1 MTPGLDDVVLNLD
14 AGARAGLS
22 LILALMMFSVGL
34 GLRVDDFRRV
44 LRRPGVIVFG
54 TLLQIAALPAL
65 TFLLTFAI
73 APTASIALGM
83 MVVAACP
90 GGNASNVLTQAA
102 RGDAALSVSL
112 TALSSALAVLTTPF
126 NIVFW
131 AGLHPRTA
139 HLLSSIGLDRGA
151 FLSETALTLG
161 FPLAA
166 GLLLA
171 EKAGPVAGR
180 IRRPLHRFSLL
191 ALGGFIVGALL
202 TNGSPLAAAGW
213 LIFPVLVVQD
223 AMALALG
230 YGAARIAGLDDGAR
244 RAFTFE
250 TGIRNSGLGLV
261 ILLGHFKGLGGAALI
276 TAGWGVWHL
285 VSGGALAAWW
295 SGRPPANDFG
305 VAEVGQRALADSD
318 EGEA

>member
-1 MTPGLDDVVLNLD
+1 MAPGLDDVTLNLN
-14 AGARAGLS
+14 AEAQRGLS
-22 LILALMMFSVGL
+22 IILAMMMFSVGL
-34 GLRVDDFRRV
+34 GLRIDDFRRV
-44 LRRPGVIVFG
+44 LRRPGIILFG
-54 TLLQIAALPAL
+54 TALQVIALPAL

-73 APTASIALGM
+73 APTPSIALGM

-131 AGLHPRTA
+131 AGLHPRTS
-139 HLLSSIGLDRGA
+139 HLLTTIGLDRGA

-166 GLLLA
+166 GLFLA
-171 EKAGPVAGR
+171 ERVTRVATR
-180 IRRPLHRFSLL
+180 IREPLHVFSLL
-191 ALGGFIVGALL
+191 ALGGFIVGALI

-213 LIFPVLVVQD
+213 FIFPVLVIQD
-223 AMALALG
+223 GMALALG
-230 YGAARIAGLDDGAR
+230 YTAARLAGLPDTAR

-285 VSGGALAAWW
+285 ISGGALAAWW
-295 SGRPPANDFG
+295 SQRPPA
-305 VAEVGQRALADSD
+305 VPAAPASMAMESAA
-318 EGEA
+318 

>member
-1 MTPGLDDVVLNLD
+1 MAPGLDDVVLNLD
-14 AGARAGLS
+14 SAARSGLS
-22 LILALMMFSVGL
+22 VILALMMFSVGL

-44 LRRPGVIVFG
+44 LRRPGVILFG
-54 TLLQIAALPAL
+54 TALQVIVLPAL

-131 AGLHPRTA
+131 AGLHPRTS

-161 FPLAA
+161 LPLAT
-166 GLLLA
+166 GLFFA
-171 EKAGPVAGR
+171 ERAPR
-180 IRRPLHRFSLL
+180 IAMRMRRPLHVLSLL
-191 ALGGFIVGALL
+191 ALGAFIVGALI
-202 TNGSPLAAAGW
+202 TNGSPLAATGW
-213 LIFPVLVVQD
+213 FIFPVLVIQD

-230 YGAARIAGLDDGAR
+230 YGGARFAGLGGAAQ

-261 ILLGHFKGLGGAALI
+261 ILLSHFKGLGGAALI

-285 VSGGALAAWW
+285 ISGGTLAAYW
-295 SGRPPANDFG
+295 SQRAPGLAPPAPIETEP
-305 VAEVGQRALADSD
+305 AT
-318 EGEA
+318 

>member
-1 MTPGLDDVVLNLD
+1 MAPGLDDVVLNLD
-14 AGARAGLS
+14 GGARSGLS
-22 LILALMMFSVGL
+22 IILALMMFSVGL
-34 GLRVDDFRRV
+34 GLRLDDFRRV
-44 LRRPGVIVFG
+44 FRRPGIILFG
-54 TLLQIAALPAL
+54 TALQVIALPAL

-112 TALSSALAVLTTPF
+112 TALSSVLAVLTTPF

-131 AGLHPRTA
+131 AGLQPRTSS
-139 HLLSSIGLDRGA
+139 LLSTIGLDRGA
-151 FLSETALTLG
+151 FLSETAMTLG
-161 FPLAA
+161 LPLVT

-171 EKAGPVAGR
+171 ERATAIAAR
-180 IRRPLHRFSLL
+180 IRKPLHTFSLL
-191 ALGGFIVGALL
+191 ALGGFIVGALI

-213 LIFPVLVVQD
+213 LIFPVLVIQD

-230 YGAARIAGLDDGAR
+230 YGAARCAGLPDGAQ

-250 TGIRNSGLGLV
+250 TGIRNAGLGLV

-285 VSGGALAAWW
+285 ISGGLLAAYW
-295 SGRPPANDFG
+295 S
-305 VAEVGQRALADSD
+305 QRAPVV
-318 EGEA
+318 EGAIAISVLIETESAK

>member
-1 MTPGLDDVVLNLD
+1 MAPGLDDVVLNLD
-14 AGARAGLS
+14 ASARSGLS

-34 GLRVDDFRRV
+34 GLHIDDFRRV
-44 LRRPGVIVFG
+44 LRRPGVILFG
-54 TLLQIAALPAL
+54 TALQVIALPAL

-139 HLLSSIGLDRGA
+139 SLLSTIGLDRGA
-151 FLSETALTLG
+151 FLSETMLTLG
-161 FPLAA
+161 LPLAS
-166 GLLLA
+166 GLFLA
-171 EKAGPVAGR
+171 ERASPVAAR
-180 IRRPLHRFSLL
+180 IRKPLHTFSLL
-191 ALGGFIVGALL
+191 ALGGFIVGALV

-213 LIFPVLVVQD
+213 FIFPVLVIQD

-230 YGAARIAGLDDGAR
+230 YGSARLAGLGGAAQ

-285 VSGGALAAWW
+285 ISGGALAAWW
-295 SGRPPANDFG
+295 SLKDPA
-305 VAEVGQRALADSD
+305 VPVSSTLPREAESTS
-318 EGEA
+318 

>member
-1 MTPGLDDVVLNLD
+1 MHEIDLVRLNFSP
-14 AGARAGLS
+14 AS
-22 LILALMMFSVGL
+22 LVALNFILAFVLFGVALDMKFEDFKGIKAAPLATLIGL
-34 GLRVDDFRRV
+34 LGQFVM
-44 LRRPGVIVFG
+44 
-54 TLLQIAALPAL
+54 LPAVAY
-65 TFLLTFAI
+65 LLVLWLEP
-73 APTASIALGM
+73 APSIALGM

-112 TALSSALAVLTTPF
+112 TALSSALAVITTPF

-139 HLLSSIGLDRGA
+139 HLLSSIGLDRDA
-151 FLSETALTLG
+151 FLSETVLTLG
-161 FPLAA
+161 LPLAT

-171 EKAGPVAGR
+171 ERAPVVALR

-191 ALGGFIVGALL
+191 ALGGFIIGALV

-213 LIFPVLVVQD
+213 FIFPVLVIQD

-230 YGAARIAGLDDGAR
+230 YGAARVAGLDDRAR

-295 SGRPPANDFG
+295 SVRPPGGDARMGSHNP
-305 VAEVGQRALADSD
+305 
-318 EGEA
+318 

>member
-1 MTPGLDDVVLNLD
+1 MAPGLDDVTLNLD
-14 AGARAGLS
+14 AGARSGLS
-22 LILALMMFSVGL
+22 LILAMMMFSVGL
-34 GLRVDDFRRV
+34 GLRVLDFRRV
-44 LRRPGVIVFG
+44 LRRPGVILFG
-54 TLLQIAALPAL
+54 TLLQIVALPAF

-90 GGNASNVLTQAA
+90 GGNASNVLTQTA

-131 AGLHPRTA
+131 AGLHPGTA
-139 HLLSSIGLDRGA
+139 PLLSTIGLDRTA

-161 FPLAA
+161 LPLTL

-171 EKAGPVAGR
+171 EQATKVATR
-180 IRRPLHRFSLL
+180 LRKPLHTFSLL
-191 ALGGFIVGALL
+191 CLGGFIVGALV
-202 TNGSPLAAAGW
+202 TNGSPLATAGW
-213 LIFPVLVVQD
+213 FIFPVLVVQD

-230 YGAARIAGLDDGAR
+230 YGSARLANLGDSAR

-285 VSGGALAAWW
+285 ISGGALAAWW
-295 SGRPPANDFG
+295 SRRPPSSPA
-305 VAEVGQRALADSD
+305 VSSEAELGL
-318 EGEA
+318 

>member
-1 MTPGLDDVVLNLD
+1 MTPGLDDVTLNLD
-14 AGARAGLS
+14 ASARSGLAI
-22 LILALMMFSVGL
+22 ILAMMMFSVGL

-44 LRRPGVIVFG
+44 LRRPGIIFFG
-54 TLLQIAALPAL
+54 TALQVIALPAL

-131 AGLHPRTA
+131 AGLHPRTS

-151 FLSETALTLG
+151 FLQETAMALG
-161 FPLAA
+161 LPLAA
-166 GLLLA
+166 GLFIAERLTPLA
-171 EKAGPVAGR
+171 AR
-180 IRRPLHRFSLL
+180 IRRPLHTLSLL
-191 ALGGFIVGALL
+191 ALGGFIVGALI
-202 TNGSPLAAAGW
+202 TNGSPLAQAGW
-213 LIFPVLVVQD
+213 FIFPVLVIQD

-230 YGAARIAGLDDGAR
+230 YGAARIAGLPEAAQ

-285 VSGGALAAWW
+285 ISGGALAAWW
-295 SGRPPANDFG
+295 SRRDPAPKPLTPAAA
-305 VAEVGQRALADSD
+305 VIETEPLT
-318 EGEA
+318 

>member
-1 MTPGLDDVVLNLD
+1 MAPGLDDVTLNLD
-14 AGARAGLS
+14 SSARSGLS
-22 LILALMMFSVGL
+22 IILAMMMFSVGL
-34 GLRVDDFRRV
+34 GLSLDDFRRV
-44 LRRPGVIVFG
+44 LKRPAVILFG
-54 TLLQIAALPAL
+54 TALQVIALPAL
-65 TFLLTFAI
+65 TFLLTFLI

-126 NIVFW
+126 NIMFW

-139 HLLSSIGLDRGA
+139 NLLSTIGLDRGA
-151 FLSETALTLG
+151 FLAETTMTLG
-161 FPLAA
+161 LPLAL
-166 GLLLA
+166 GLFMA
-171 EKAGPVAGR
+171 ERVARVAAR
-180 IRRPLHRFSLL
+180 IRKPLHALSLL
-191 ALGGFIVGALL
+191 ALGGFIVGALI
-202 TNGSPLAAAGW
+202 TNGSPLKAAGW
-213 LIFPVLVVQD
+213 FIFPVLVIQD

-230 YGAARIAGLDDGAR
+230 YGAARLAGLPEAAQ

-285 VSGGALAAWW
+285 ISGGALAAWW
-295 SGRPPANDFG
+295 S
-305 VAEVGQRALADSD
+305 QRALAASTPTPPTAVI
-318 EGEA
+318 ETEPRT

>member
-1 MTPGLDDVVLNLD
+1 MAPGLDDVILNLD
-14 AGARAGLS
+14 AGARSGLS
-22 LILALMMFSVGL
+22 IILAMMMFSVGL
-34 GLRVDDFRRV
+34 GLSLNDFRRV
-44 LRRPGVIVFG
+44 LRRPGIILFG
-54 TLLQIAALPAL
+54 TALQVIALPAL
-65 TFLLTFAI
+65 TFLLTFVI

-112 TALSSALAVLTTPF
+112 TAVSSALAVLTTPF
-126 NIVFW
+126 NIMFW
-131 AGLHPRTA
+131 AGLHPRTS
-139 HLLSSIGLDRGA
+139 HLLSAIGLDRWA
-151 FLSETALTLG
+151 FLAETALTLG

-166 GLLLA
+166 GLFMA
-171 EKAGPVAGR
+171 ERMAPIAVR
-180 IRRPLHRFSLL
+180 IRKPLHTLSLL
-191 ALGGFIVGALL
+191 ALGGFIVGALI
-202 TNGSPLAAAGW
+202 TNGSPLAQAGW
-213 LIFPVLVVQD
+213 FIFPVLVIQD

-230 YGAARIAGLDDGAR
+230 YGAARVAGLPEAAQ

-285 VSGGALAAWW
+285 ISGGALATWW
-295 SGRPPANDFG
+295 SQRTPLPPTLSPAAA
-305 VAEVGQRALADSD
+305 VIETESLT
-318 EGEA
+318 

>member
-1 MTPGLDDVVLNLD
+1 MAPGLDDVTLNLD
-14 AGARAGLS
+14 AGARSGLS
-22 LILALMMFSVGL
+22 IILAMMMFSVGL
-34 GLRVDDFRRV
+34 GLKVDDFRRV
-44 LRRPGVIVFG
+44 LRRPGIILFG
-54 TLLQIAALPAL
+54 TALQVVALPAL

-112 TALSSALAVLTTPF
+112 TAISSALAVLTTPF

-131 AGLHPRTA
+131 AGLHPRTS
-139 HLLSSIGLDRGA
+139 HLLSAIGLDRGA
-151 FLSETALTLG
+151 FLEETALTLG
-161 FPLAA
+161 LPLAT

-171 EKAGPVAGR
+171 ERATPLAAR
-180 IRRPLHRFSLL
+180 IRKPLHAFSLL
-191 ALGGFIVGALL
+191 ALGGFIVGALI

-213 LIFPVLVVQD
+213 FIFPVLVIQD

-230 YGAARIAGLDDGAR
+230 YGAARLAGLPDPAR

-285 VSGGALAAWW
+285 ISGGALAAWW
-295 SGRPPANDFG
+295 SQRPPATP
-305 VAEVGQRALADSD
+305 AIPASTLSITTEPAA
-318 EGEA
+318 

>member
-1 MTPGLDDVVLNLD
+1 MAPGLDDVVLNLD
-14 AGARAGLS
+14 AGARSGLS

-34 GLRVDDFRRV
+34 GLRTDDFRRV
-44 LRRPGVIVFG
+44 LRRPGVILFG
-54 TLLQIAALPAL
+54 TALQVLALPAL
-65 TFLLTFAI
+65 TFLLTFLI

-131 AGLHPRTA
+131 AGLHPRTSS
-139 HLLSSIGLDRGA
+139 LLTTIGLDRGA

-161 FPLAA
+161 LPLAT

-171 EKAGPVAGR
+171 ERATAFAGR
-180 IRRPLHRFSLL
+180 IRKPLHTFSLL
-191 ALGGFIVGALL
+191 ALGGFIVGALI
-202 TNGSPLAAAGW
+202 TNGSPLATAGW
-213 LIFPVLVVQD
+213 FIFPVLVIQD
-223 AMALALG
+223 AMALLLG
-230 YGAARIAGLDDGAR
+230 YSSARLAGLSGAAQ

-285 VSGGALAAWW
+285 ISGGMLAAFW
-295 SGRPPANDFG
+295 SRREPLTAVGAPLPPAI
-305 VAEVGQRALADSD
+305 ETEPST
-318 EGEA
+318 

>member
-1 MTPGLDDVVLNLD
+1 MNPGLDDVTLNLN
-14 AGARAGLS
+14 ASARSGLS
-22 LILALMMFSVGL
+22 MILALMMFSVGL
-34 GLRVDDFRRV
+34 GLRIEDFRRV
-44 LRRPGVIVFG
+44 ARRPGVILYG
-54 TLLQIAALPAL
+54 TAIQVLALPAL
-65 TFLLTFAI
+65 TFLLTFLI
-73 APTASIALGM
+73 APTPSIALGM

-112 TALSSALAVLTTPF
+112 TALASCLAVLTTPF

-139 HLLSSIGLDRGA
+139 HLMTAIGLDRAA

-161 FPLAA
+161 FPLVF
-166 GLLLA
+166 GLVLA
-171 EKAGPVAGR
+171 ERATPLAAR
-180 IRRPLHRFSLL
+180 IRAPLHTFALL
-191 ALGGFIVGALL
+191 ALGGFIVGALI

-213 LIFPVLVVQD
+213 FIFPVLVIQD
-223 AMALALG
+223 AMALGLG
-230 YGAARIAGLDDGAR
+230 YAAARAAGLSDPAR

-285 VSGGALAAWW
+285 ISGGALAAWW
-295 SGRPPANDFG
+295 SQRPPLL
-305 VAEVGQRALADSD
+305 VPVPSPALPSIEETA
-318 EGEA
+318 A

>member
-1 MTPGLDDVVLNLD
+1 MAPGLDDVVLNLD
-14 AGARAGLS
+14 RGARSGLS
-22 LILALMMFSVGL
+22 IILALMMFSVGL
-34 GLRVDDFRRV
+34 GLRLDDFRRV
-44 LRRPGVIVFG
+44 FRRPGIILFG
-54 TLLQIAALPAL
+54 TALQVIALPAL

-131 AGLHPRTA
+131 AGLQPRTSS
-139 HLLSSIGLDRGA
+139 LLSTIGLDRGA
-151 FLSETALTLG
+151 FLSETAMTLG
-161 FPLAA
+161 LPLVT

-171 EKAGPVAGR
+171 ERATAIAAR
-180 IRRPLHRFSLL
+180 IRKPLHTFSLL
-191 ALGGFIVGALL
+191 ALGGFIVGALI

-213 LIFPVLVVQD
+213 LIFPVLVIQD

-230 YGAARIAGLDDGAR
+230 YGAARCTGLPDGAQ

-250 TGIRNSGLGLV
+250 TGIRNAGLGLV

-276 TAGWGVWHL
+276 TAGWGVWH
-285 VSGGALAAWW
+285 VISGGLLAAYW
-295 SGRPPANDFG
+295 S
-305 VAEVGQRALADSD
+305 QRAPVV
-318 EGEA
+318 EGAIAISVLIETESAK

>member
-1 MTPGLDDVVLNLD
+1 MAPGLDDVVLNLD
-14 AGARAGLS
+14 QGARSGLS
-22 LILALMMFSVGL
+22 IILALMMFSVGL
-34 GLRVDDFRRV
+34 GLRLDDFRRV
-44 LRRPGVIVFG
+44 FRRPGIILFG
-54 TLLQIAALPAL
+54 TALQVIALPAL

-131 AGLHPRTA
+131 AGLQPRTSS
-139 HLLSSIGLDRGA
+139 LLSTIGLDRGA
-151 FLSETALTLG
+151 FLSETAMTLG
-161 FPLAA
+161 VPLVT

-171 EKAGPVAGR
+171 ERATAIAAR
-180 IRRPLHRFSLL
+180 IRKPLHTFSLL
-191 ALGGFIVGALL
+191 ALGGFIVGALI

-213 LIFPVLVVQD
+213 LIFPVLVIQD

-230 YGAARIAGLDDGAR
+230 YGAARCAGLPDGAQ

-250 TGIRNSGLGLV
+250 TGIRNAGLGLV

-285 VSGGALAAWW
+285 ISGGLLAAYW
-295 SGRPPANDFG
+295 S
-305 VAEVGQRALADSD
+305 QRAPVV
-318 EGEA
+318 EGAIAISVLIETESAK

>member
-1 MTPGLDDVVLNLD
+1 MAPGLDDVVLNLD
-14 AGARAGLS
+14 AGARSGLS

-44 LRRPGVIVFG
+44 LRRPGVILFG
-54 TLLQIAALPAL
+54 TALQVVALPAL
-65 TFLLTFAI
+65 TFLLTFLI

-131 AGLHPRTA
+131 AGLHPRTSS
-139 HLLSSIGLDRGA
+139 LLTTIGLDRWA

-161 FPLAA
+161 LPLVT

-171 EKAGPVAGR
+171 ERATRLAGR
-180 IRRPLHRFSLL
+180 IRKPLHTLSLL
-191 ALGGFIVGALL
+191 ALGGFIAGALI
-202 TNGSPLAAAGW
+202 TNGSPLATAGW
-213 LIFPVLVVQD
+213 FIFPVLVIQD
-223 AMALALG
+223 AMALLLG
-230 YGAARIAGLDDGAR
+230 YGAARLAGLSGAAQ

-285 VSGGALAAWW
+285 ISGGMLAAFW
-295 SGRPPANDFG
+295 SRREPLTAAGAPLPPTI
-305 VAEVGQRALADSD
+305 ETEPST
-318 EGEA
+318 

>member
-1 MTPGLDDVVLNLD
+1 MAPGLDDVVLNLD
-14 AGARAGLS
+14 GGARSGLS
-22 LILALMMFSVGL
+22 IILALMMFSVGL
-34 GLRVDDFRRV
+34 GLRLDDFRRV
-44 LRRPGVIVFG
+44 FRRPGIILFG
-54 TLLQIAALPAL
+54 TALQVIALPAL

-131 AGLHPRTA
+131 AGLQPRTSS
-139 HLLSSIGLDRGA
+139 LLSTIGLDRGA
-151 FLSETALTLG
+151 FLSETAMTLG
-161 FPLAA
+161 LPLVT

-171 EKAGPVAGR
+171 ERATAIAAR
-180 IRRPLHRFSLL
+180 IRKPLHTFSLL
-191 ALGGFIVGALL
+191 ALGGFIVGALI

-213 LIFPVLVVQD
+213 LIFPVLVIQD

-230 YGAARIAGLDDGAR
+230 YGAARCAGLPDGAQ

-250 TGIRNSGLGLV
+250 TGIRNAGLGLV

-285 VSGGALAAWW
+285 ISGGLLAAYW
-295 SGRPPANDFG
+295 S
-305 VAEVGQRALADSD
+305 QRAPVV
-318 EGEA
+318 EGAIAISVLIETESAK